1 MNGVIG
7 VLGRSGH
14 ARRTTAVW
22 ASVAVAVGL
31 AAGCGGSGPGAERSP
46 EGTGSTPVVTP
57 SRSQRPVV
65 TPSEETTKPQPSP
78 TALPGVALDASLR
91 STGSRLVAEYAVTN
105 SSPRPVVVVDRIPTA
120 LGSSMLDAADI
131 DPDHAWVVMAG
142 TVVRVTK
149 QAFPAAPGVRFIADP
164 VIGGH
169 VVAPGGV
176 TKGTATAPLPPVLDV
191 PGREFEAPR
200 TPITQTAD
208 TWQFCVQVADLDQ
221 PREVV
226 SVSAVT
232 HAPLLCS
239 DAEPLPAHIAY
250 STGQ

>member
-1 MNGVIG
+1 MKGVIG
-7 VLGRSGH
+7 RSGR

-31 AAGCGGSGPGAERSP
+31 AAGCSVSGPGAGTDASA
-46 EGTGSTPVVTP
+46 EGTGTASVVTP
-57 SRSQRPVV
+57 SRSVPPVV

-78 TALPGVALDASLR
+78 TALPGVALDATLR
-91 STGSRLVAEYAVTN
+91 STGSRLVAEYVVTN
-105 SSPRPVVVVDRIPTA
+105 SSTRPVVVVDRVPTS

-149 QAFPAAPGVRFIADP
+149 QAFPAAAGIRFIADP

-200 TPITQTAD
+200 TPIAQTAD
-208 TWQFCVQVADLDQ
+208 TWQFCVQVADVDQ

-226 SVSAVT
+226 SVSAVA
-232 HAPLLCS
+232 HAPLLCT
-239 DAEPLPAHIAY
+239 EVRPLPAHLAY
-250 STGQ
+250 STRQ